1 MVPEPSV
8 SNRSNASRISCFCSS
23 VRPEERPLPLSR
35 RAEPTACERRRDRAR
50 GGAMGVASATVR
62 REGEAKR
69 KKRRALKPRKAGST
83 DVPVRTNGAVERRS
97 SELRKSARDAR
108 RGEPS
113 RATRVRFARANA
125 VIDAVGSDSRRF
137 ARRFASRAR
146 VRAVRRPPNI
156 GQQRISRFK
165 LQIEARGKRQ
175 RERGRARA
183 ERRHRSAASERAPA
197 RRIARRHSRARAVGR
212 GRASRASRGPARGR
226 MARRYA
232 TREGSSAQIPA
243 MSRVCRIAT
252 RARASIAPAAP
263 RRAERA
269 LRGIRERDAPL

>member
-1 MVPEPSV
+1 
-8 SNRSNASRISCFCSS
+8 
-23 VRPEERPLPLSR
+23 
-35 RAEPTACERRRDRAR
+35 
-50 GGAMGVASATVR
+50 MGVASATVR

-97 SELRKSARDAR
+97 SELRKIGSRRTPRRAVASDAR
-108 RGEPS
+108 P
-113 RATRVRFARANA
+113 F
-125 VIDAVGSDSRRF
+125 
-137 ARRFASRAR
+137 RAR
-146 VRAVRRPPNI
+146 ERRDRRGRKRLAPVRASVR
-156 GQQRISRFK
+156 
-165 LQIEARGKRQ
+165 LA
-175 RERGRARA
+175 RARA
-183 ERRHRSAASERAPA
+183 CRSTAPKYRSTTDFPLQTSNRGPRKKTARARKGARGEAPPLGRVRTRASSPHREG
-197 RRIARRHSRARAVGR
+197 RHSRARAVGR

-226 MARRYA
+226 TARRYA

>member
-1 MVPEPSV
+1 
-8 SNRSNASRISCFCSS
+8 
-23 VRPEERPLPLSR
+23 
-35 RAEPTACERRRDRAR
+35 
-50 GGAMGVASATVR
+50 MGVASATVR

-69 KKRRALKPRKAGST
+69 KKK
-83 DVPVRTNGAVERRS
+83 GARSNRERRVRPTFPS
-97 SELRKSARDAR
+97 GRTGPLSGDRRNCGNSARDAR

-183 ERRHRSAASERAPA
+183 ERRHRSAASERARQLA
-197 RRIARRHSRARAVGR
+197 ASRGDTVARARWGADA
-212 GRASRASRGPARGR
+212 RASRASRGPARGR

-243 MSRVCRIAT
+243 MSRVCQIAT
-252 RARASIAPAAP
+252 RARARVDRARGAASCRTCASGHP
-263 RRAERA
+263 RKRRTIVVVGCVDELRAETRVSV
-269 LRGIRERDAPL
+269 IERTTMATLSFRCENQQWSAFVWAF

>member
-1 MVPEPSV
+1 M
-8 SNRSNASRISCFCSS
+8 
-23 VRPEERPLPLSR
+23 EERWGSR
-35 RAEPTACERRRDRAR
+35 QRRFDAK
-50 GGAMGVASATVR
+50 
-62 REGEAKR
+62 AKR
-69 KKRRALKPRKAGST
+69 KKKKGARSNRERRVRPTFPSGRTGPLSGDRRIAVFGSRRTPRRAVASDARPFRARERRDRRGRKRHA
-83 DVPVRTNGAVERRS
+83 PVRAS
-97 SELRKSARDAR
+97 
-108 RGEPS
+108 
-113 RATRVRFARANA
+113 VRLARA
-125 VIDAVGSDSRRF
+125 
-137 ARRFASRAR
+137 RACR
-146 VRAVRRPPNI
+146 STAPKYRSTTDFP
-156 GQQRISRFK
+156 
-165 LQIEARGKRQ
+165 LQTSNRGPRKRQ

>member
-1 MVPEPSV
+1 M
-8 SNRSNASRISCFCSS
+8 
-23 VRPEERPLPLSR
+23 EERWGSR
-35 RAEPTACERRRDRAR
+35 QRRF
-50 GGAMGVASATVR
+50 R
-62 REGEAKR
+62 REGEAR
-69 KKRRALKPRKAGST
+69 KKKK
-83 DVPVRTNGAVERRS
+83 GARSNRERRVRPTFPS
-97 SELRKSARDAR
+97 GRTGPLSGDRRNCGNSARDAR

-125 VIDAVGSDSRRF
+125 VINTVGSDSRRC
-137 ARRFASRAR
+137 ARRFAPRAR

-212 GRASRASRGPARGR
+212 ARSSRASRGPARGR

-232 TREGSSAQIPA
+232 TRYGSSAQIPA

-269 LRGIRERDAPL
+269 LWGIREGDAPL